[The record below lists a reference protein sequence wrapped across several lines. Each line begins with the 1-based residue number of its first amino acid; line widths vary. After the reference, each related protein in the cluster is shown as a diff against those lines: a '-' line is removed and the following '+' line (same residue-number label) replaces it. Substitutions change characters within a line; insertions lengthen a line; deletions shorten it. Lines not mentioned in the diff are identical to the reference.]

1 MVKKIVTGYLK
12 LVETVCITLLFLIFV
27 LMVVQVACRLLS
39 IGQNFT
45 EEMARIAFCLMVFF
59 GAPLALAEG
68 ADICVDMLVNKLPA
82 GVQKV
87 TNILADGLTAVFSV
101 LWIYTIMLVS
111 FGFLFLVAVGKAIA
125 LILNKKDTI
134 DINAEEKALARK
146 EESEMN
152 LGI

>member
-1 MVKKIVTGYLK
+1 MSDGI
-12 LVETVCITLLFLIFV
+12 
-27 LMVVQVACRLLS
+27 
-39 IGQNFT
+39 
-45 EEMARIAFCLMVFF
+45 F

-101 LWIYTIMLVS
+101 LCIKSLLVLIDANEGVSAVALPWIKMNWIYTIMLVS